1 MRDKKFDKLFKEEF
15 NNKYQHNLTID
26 LYKDE
31 LKPTKRFNINQY
43 WKYSSICSTCLLII
57 SLVFIG
63 ILLMKLNPD
72 NNSINFEFKTITF
85 TEDNNI
91 LTNEEIDGMSI
102 TADGG
107 FYKDNAKYLNIDESL
122 TMYVYKGTKIKSI
135 DSGVKSVYV
144 YFYVFDF
151 KESSQNIILNVGEK
165 EIVVNKD
172 NRYGILGMLEKDLDQ
187 EIYFTLSYYGNSNNY
202 LYK

>member
-15 NNKYQHNLTID
+15 NNKYQHSLTID

-72 NNSINFEFKTITF
+72 NNPINFEFKTITF

-91 LTNEEIDGMSI
+91 LIEEELKNSI
-102 TADGG
+102 QLCDGG
-107 FYKDNAKYLNIDESL
+107 FYKDTAKYLNIDESL
-122 TMYVYKGTKIKSI
+122 TMYVYKGIRNKIVNDVI
-135 DSGVKSVYV
+135 EFENV

-151 KESSQNIILNVGEK
+151 KDSSQNIILNVGEK

-172 NRYGILGMLEKDLDQ
+172 NRYGILGTIEETKKQ

>member
-72 NNSINFEFKTITF
+72 NNSINFGFKTITF

-91 LTNEEIDGMSI
+91 LTEEELKNSI
-102 TADGG
+102 QFCDGG
-107 FYKDNAKYLNIDESL
+107 FKKKQAKYLNIDESL
-122 TMYVYKGTKIKSI
+122 TMYVYKGIRNA
-135 DSGVKSVYV
+135 VKDEKLERMSV

-151 KESSQNIILNVGEK
+151 KDSSQNVILNVGEK

-172 NRYGILGMLEKDLDQ
+172 NRYGILGTIEENKVQ
-187 EIYFTLSYYGNSNNY
+187 EIHFTLSYYGNSSNY